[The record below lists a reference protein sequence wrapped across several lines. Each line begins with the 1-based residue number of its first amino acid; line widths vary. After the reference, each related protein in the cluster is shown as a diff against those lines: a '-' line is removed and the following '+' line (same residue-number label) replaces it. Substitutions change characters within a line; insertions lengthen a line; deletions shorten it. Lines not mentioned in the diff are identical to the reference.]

1 MPVIWLPRAV
11 TDLEA
16 LVAFIGADNPPSA
29 QRVLDAV
36 FVQVRKLSDFQA
48 LGRPGRVSGT
58 RELVVPHVHY
68 LVSTRCSMMP
78 SVYCACSIHRNAGP
92 TTSEHSIETKRG
104 AEPPF
109 MWITHDNAFYHVL
122 HCTV

>member
-1 MPVIWLPRAV
+1 MPVVWLPRAV

-16 LVAFIGADNPPSA
+16 LVAFIGADSPLSA

-36 FVQVRKLSDFQA
+36 LVQVRTLSDFQA

-68 LVSTRCSMMP
+68 LVVYTVFDDAIRILRVFHP
-78 SVYCACSIHRNAGP
+78 SQRWP
-92 TTSEHSIETKRG
+92 DT
-104 AEPPF
+104 
-109 MWITHDNAFYHVL
+109 L
-122 HCTV
+122 